1 MTMRRA
7 AQQQGFTIVEL
18 LVAMALLALLSA
30 LLLGGLRMSRAAVV
44 RGEAANEQ
52 LLRTELGLAVL
63 RRQLEEA
70 DPLPLG
76 NVADPR
82 IAFTGDARNIVFI
95 APPGAY
101 LALGGEEITWLAIE
115 PGTGGARIMLRYR
128 PLDHAADRWPPP
140 LDARDMQS
148 VVLLDGAASAQFA
161 YFGRPDPAD
170 DALWQTEW
178 RDASALPA
186 LVRLSV
192 ASLPDLVVNPRLGR
206 PINSALLPGP
216 ALCRRGA
223 PPPC

>member
-1 MTMRRA
+1 MRRT
-7 AQQQGFTIVEL
+7 AQEGFTLVEL

-44 RGEAANEQ
+44 RGEAATER
-52 LLRTELGLAVL
+52 LLRTELGLAVM

-76 NVADPR
+76 TAAAPR
-82 IAFTGDARNIVFI
+82 IAFTGDAQNIVFI

-101 LALGGEEITWLAIE
+101 LALGGEEITWLVIE
-115 PGTGGARIMLRYR
+115 PGTGGARIVLRYR
-128 PLDHAADRWPPP
+128 PLDRAADHWPPT

-148 VVLLDGAASAQFA
+148 VVLLDGAAGAQFA
-161 YFGRPDPAD
+161 YFGRLDPAD
-170 DALWQTEW
+170 DAQWQTEW
-178 RDASALPA
+178 RDASALPG
-186 LVRLSV
+186 LIRFSV
-192 ASLPDLVVNPRLGR
+192 ATLPDLVVNPRLGR
-206 PINSALLPGP
+206 PINSALLPGA